1 MITIKNFRLTIPAI
15 PLVLPSEIRL
25 PLRTPQI
32 QPFAKKKMPKD
43 NSIQSVLIIG
53 SGPIIIGQACEFD
66 YSGTQ
71 AARSLREEGIKVT
84 LINSNPAT
92 IMTDPMMADKVY
104 LLPLT
109 VESIEQI
116 LQESEASGNR
126 IDAVLPTMG
135 GQTALNLAKEAEDL
149 GLWNQYNVKLIGVDI
164 KAIDKAEDRE
174 KFRQWMIDLGV
185 NVAQAKT
192 ANSFLEG
199 KEFAQEIGF
208 PLVIRPSFTLGG
220 TGGGFVHDKEELD
233 EALNRGL
240 QASPIHEVLVE
251 KAVLGWKEFELE
263 LLRDAADNVCI
274 ICTVENFDP
283 MGVHTGDSITVAP
296 AMTLSDTGMQLM
308 RNTAIKM
315 MRDLGNFAGGCNVQ
329 FAMNPDTEEIIAIEI
344 NPRVSRSSALAS
356 KATGYPIAKIAAKLA
371 IGFNLDELE
380 NQITKTTSAYFEP
393 ALDYVIVKIPRWNF
407 DKFKGANDTLGLQ
420 MKSVG
425 EVMAIGRSFTEAVQK
440 ACQSLENNAVGLGYY
455 GKSLMH
461 ADELLEYIKTPKWDR
476 IFRIKDA
483 LMAGISVSSISK
495 ATNGIDRWFLLE
507 IQKLCNL
514 EKEMAKYDLADL
526 PDELLREAKV
536 HGFSDEQISRITQHG
551 DEEDVY
557 KKRKEAGITRVYKM
571 VDTCSAEF
579 EAKTPYFY
587 STFETPSVSAEGDG
601 LATSNESKRSSK
613 KKIIVLGSGPNR
625 IGQGIEFDYCCV
637 HGLLAIK
644 ECGYEAI
651 MVNCNPE
658 TVSTDF
664 DMADK
669 LYFEPVYWEHI
680 WEIIEHEQPE
690 GVIVQLGGQTAL
702 KLAEKLNEK
711 GIKIIGTSFESL
723 DIAEDRGRFSDL
735 LKELEIPYP
744 EYGTAWSVD
753 DAIAVANKVGY
764 PVLVRP
770 SYVLGGQ
777 RMRIVLNDEEVEK
790 AVVSLLKHIPGN
802 KILID
807 HFLDRCQEAE
817 IDAICDGDKFHVMG
831 IMEHIEPA
839 GIHSGDSNAVLPA
852 FNLSPLEIQDM
863 VDYAKKIALALKV
876 KGLINIQFA
885 IKDGKVYVIEANP
898 RASRTTPFIAKAYGV
913 PYLNY
918 ATKVM
923 LDKLKVA
930 DIPEEKNLEGFA
942 IKEPVFSFNKFP
954 GVNKELGPE
963 MKSTGEAIRFIKN
976 LRDPYFR
983 QLYKDRSMYLSK

>member
-1 MITIKNFRLTIPAI
+1 
-15 PLVLPSEIRL
+15 
-25 PLRTPQI
+25 
-32 QPFAKKKMPKD
+32 MPKD
-43 NSIQSVLIIG
+43 NSIKSVLIIG

-66 YSGTQ
+66 YSGSQ
-71 AARSLREEGIKVT
+71 AARSIREEGIKVI
-84 LINSNPAT
+84 LINNNPAT

-116 LQESEASGNR
+116 LEENQ

-135 GQTALNLAKEAEDL
+135 GQTALNLAKEAAEL
-149 GLWNQYNVKLIGVDI
+149 GVWEKYNVRLIGVDI
-164 KAIDKAEDRE
+164 AAIDTAEDRE
-174 KFRQWMIDLGV
+174 KFRQLMMKIGV
-185 NVAQAKT
+185 PVAPSRV
-192 ANSFLEG
+192 ANSLLEG

-220 TGGGFVHDKEELD
+220 TGGGFVHDKTEL
-233 EALNRGL
+233 EAALDRGL
-240 QASPIHEVLVE
+240 KASPIHEVLVE
-251 KAVLGWKEFELE
+251 KAVLGWKEYELE
-263 LLRDAADNVCI
+263 LLRDKNDNVAI
-274 ICTVENFDP
+274 ICTVENVDP

-296 AMTLSDTGMQLM
+296 AMTLSDTAFQEM
-308 RNTAIKM
+308 RNKAILM
-315 MRDLGNFAGGCNVQ
+315 MRSLGNFAGGCNVQ
-329 FAMNPDTEEIIAIEI
+329 FALDPATENIISVEI

-371 IGFNLDELE
+371 IGYTLDELK
-380 NQITKTTSAYFEP
+380 NQITMTTSAYFEP
-393 ALDYVIVKIPRWNF
+393 ALDYVIVKMPRWNF

-425 EVMAIGRSFTEAVQK
+425 EVMSIGRSFTEAIQK

-455 GKSLMH
+455 GKSQMH
-461 ADELLEYIKTPKWDR
+461 AEELIEYIKTPKWDR

-483 LMAGISVSSISK
+483 LMQGVSVSTISK
-495 ATNGIDRWFLLE
+495 TTGIDRWFINE
-507 IQKLCNL
+507 VRKIVDA
-514 EKEMAKYDLADL
+514 EKEIAKYKMATL
-526 PDELLREAKV
+526 PIELLKEAKFL
-536 HGFSDEQISRITQHG
+536 GFSDEQISRIMQDG
-551 DEEDVY
+551 SDDEVY
-557 KKRKEAGITRVYKM
+557 EKRKAAGIKRVYKM

-587 STFETPSVSAEGDG
+587 STFESGNF
-601 LATSNESKRSSK
+601 NESKVSNRK
-613 KKIIVLGSGPNR
+613 KVIVLGSGPNR

-637 HGLLAIK
+637 HGLLALK

-669 LYFEPVYWEHI
+669 LYFEPVFWEHL
-680 WEIIEHEQPE
+680 WELIEMEKPD

-702 KLAEKLNEK
+702 KLAERLTKK
-711 GIKIIGTSFESL
+711 GITIIGTSFDNM
-723 DIAEDRGRFSDL
+723 DIAEDRGRFSDM
-735 LKELEIPYP
+735 LKELGIPYP
-744 EYGTAWSVD
+744 NYGTAYTVD
-753 DAIAVANKVGY
+753 EAVEVANKVGY

-777 RMRIVLNDEEVEK
+777 RMRIVINDEEVEK

-817 IDAICDGDKFHVMG
+817 IDAICDGEDFHVMG
-831 IMEHIEPA
+831 VMEHIEPA
-839 GIHSGDSNAVLPA
+839 GIHSGDSNAVLPQ
-852 FNLSPLEIQDM
+852 FNLSPLIVETM
-863 VDYAKKIALALKV
+863 EEYARKIAFKLNIR
-876 KGLINIQFA
+876 GLINIQFA

-898 RASRTTPFIAKAYGV
+898 RASRTTPFIAKAYQI
-913 PYLNY
+913 PYLNI
-918 ATKVM
+918 ATKIM
-923 LDKLKVA
+923 LGANRLRDFKFVKRLK
-930 DIPEEKNLEGFA
+930 GYA
-942 IKEPVFSFNKFP
+942 IKEPVFSFEKFP
-954 GVNKELGPE
+954 GVSKELGPE
-963 MKSTGEAIRFIKN
+963 MKSTGEAIRFIKD